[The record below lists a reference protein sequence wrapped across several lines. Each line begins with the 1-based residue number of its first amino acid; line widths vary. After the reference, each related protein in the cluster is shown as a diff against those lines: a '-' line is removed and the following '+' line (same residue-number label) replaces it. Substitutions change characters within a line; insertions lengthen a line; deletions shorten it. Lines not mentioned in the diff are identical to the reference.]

1 MEREREEERRE
12 KPRSPFRKERKKDP
26 RSPPKGRRKRDAV
39 LRSRYRDTR
48 LSGLTNKSV
57 CGKNI
62 FEPITPDTTVIPRSD
77 VNAA

>member
-1 MEREREEERRE
+1 MERDRRGEERETPISYQERE
-12 KPRSPFRKERKKDP
+12 KER
-26 RSPPKGRRKRDAV
+26 PPDLLRERRKRDAV